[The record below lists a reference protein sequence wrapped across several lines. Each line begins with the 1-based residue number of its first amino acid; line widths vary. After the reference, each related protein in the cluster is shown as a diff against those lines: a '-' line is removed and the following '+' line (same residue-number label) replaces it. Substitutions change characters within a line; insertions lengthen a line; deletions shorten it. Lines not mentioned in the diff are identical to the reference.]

1 MSNLNLKENNM
12 LRDVIIRS
20 ALIIATVAIVV
31 WALPHDKNNMFH
43 VEEGKPWKY
52 VDITAPFDFPVYKSD
67 EVIKQE
73 QDSVMRLYEPY
84 YRYNAEKGPQMVKKF
99 ATDYADGIPDVPEY
113 FVPLICNRLQAI
125 YDNGI
130 MESKEYDE
138 LQSDTSV
145 MIRVVSKKQ
154 ATSESIMNVV
164 YRPATVCS
172 ATTAAEMQPQ
182 QLHCP

>member
-1 MSNLNLKENNM
+1 
-12 LRDVIIRS
+12 
-20 ALIIATVAIVV
+20 
-31 WALPHDKNNMFH
+31 
-43 VEEGKPWKY
+43 
-52 VDITAPFDFPVYKSD
+52 
-67 EVIKQE
+67 
-73 QDSVMRLYEPY
+73 
-84 YRYNAEKGPQMVKKF
+84 MVKKF

-154 ATSESIMNVV
+154 ATSESIMNI
-164 YRPATVCS
+164 YSTKKAYEKLFTD
-172 ATTAAEMQPQ
+172 Q
-182 QLHCP
+182 QLSALRQQLQKCNLNNYIVPNLTYDRERSETSKNELIASIPLAS